1 MNKSKPSKPPKP
13 TDAEL
18 AILRVLWQR
27 GPSTVR
33 DVWEQLNPKQH
44 TGYTTVLKT
53 MQIMSEKGL
62 LARDETDRSHVY
74 RAARSEAQT
83 QRQVVGA
90 GLLAAFVGVLAPLRD
105 ILARPLRFSAAA
117 ERAPRGWSVFRVVG
131 GTVCLTITTLILV
144 FRPQAAAVGSFTLIA
159 ALLALLPFFFNGIVV
174 AFKRVQ

>member
-27 GPSTVR
+27 GASTVR
-33 DVWEQLNPKQH
+33 EVWEELSPQQH

-74 RAARSEAQT
+74 RAARSESQT
-83 QRQVVGA
+83 QRQVIGHLLERLFSGSAPKLVMQA
-90 GLLAAFVGVLAPLRD
+90 LAAKKATPAELAEIRKLLD
-105 ILARPLRFSAAA
+105 GMKGGAR
-117 ERAPRGWSVFRVVG
+117 
-131 GTVCLTITTLILV
+131 
-144 FRPQAAAVGSFTLIA
+144 
-159 ALLALLPFFFNGIVV
+159 
-174 AFKRVQ
+174 